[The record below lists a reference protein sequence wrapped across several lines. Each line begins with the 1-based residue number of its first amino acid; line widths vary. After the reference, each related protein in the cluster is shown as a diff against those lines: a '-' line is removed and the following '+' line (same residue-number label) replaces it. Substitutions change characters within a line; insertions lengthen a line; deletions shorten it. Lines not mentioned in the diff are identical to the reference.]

1 MMPTARTRLDLITA
15 HATQATQEMERS
27 VEMTMNAKTVLILV
41 TMMLVVKIPKAPTT
55 VPVIMDMKEMV
66 ITALVSI

>member
-15 HATQATQEMERS
+15 RAGQATLEMERS
-27 VEMTMNAKTVLILV
+27 VEMTMNAKMVLTLV
-41 TMMLVVKIPKAPTT
+41 TMMLVVKIPKALTT
-55 VPVIMDMKEMV
+55 VPVIMDMKEMD